1 MTKTAFC
8 GWPARGG
15 THPFTKIMLV
25 MKLTLF
31 FITVAFFNVA
41 AKGFSQNVTYSGKNV
56 SLEKIFSVVKQQTGY
71 LFLYQETDLSR
82 AKPVTVQSNN
92 EPLLQFLENV
102 FSNQPLKYLIG
113 SKTISIYPTV
123 VQSAGNNITDM
134 TISSDQL
141 LPFPVSGIIFNRDGE
156 PLPGANILIKGTKVG
171 TATKADGSFTL
182 NVNAGDV
189 LVISRIGYGSMELKL
204 ISATNAVV
212 VSYPEGKADGMTLKA
227 GQSIFSGSPGFKL
240 ILPPSISKL
249 DEVQIIAY
257 GTTTQ
262 RFNTGSVTSIK
273 AEEIER
279 QPVSNVLEA
288 LQGNV
293 PGLFITRSNGSPGSQ
308 MSTSIRQQQSIPLT
322 SGNKNMPLFIIDGVP
337 FSETPF
343 SSAGAS
349 GPVDPMN
356 AINPADIADI
366 SVLKDADAT
375 AIYGSRGANGV
386 ILVTTRK
393 GKVSAPHFDFNVYT
407 GTGNVTNYLSMLN
420 LSEYLAMRR
429 TAFANDKVTPDFS
442 NAPDLTVW
450 DTTKSRNLLKD
461 YIGNTSNQ
469 TEVTGA
475 FSGGNQYL
483 RYRFSNTL
491 RHESTVF
498 PGDWGYNRYSSHLSI
513 DNTSRNGK
521 FTLGAAVMYTKESNN
536 QVAVDLTR
544 VAYILPPNYPV
555 HNQDGSLNWTG
566 GFVNPD
572 SYLLQSA
579 SFKSDNLL
587 ANATLK
593 YNILPGFDAKVNLGY
608 NKIAQTNETH
618 LPKSSLDPGSSS
630 GESAATYTSDYIE
643 SYIIEPQLTYNRAL
657 GDGKLSVLAGGT
669 WQQSSFAEPYYVRAT
684 GFSND
689 KLMSSWTAASNIT
702 FKSSSF
708 KEYKYVSAF
717 GRINYILK
725 DRYVFNL
732 TGRRDGSSR
741 FGPNRQF
748 GNFGSVGTGWIFSS
762 EQPVKAALPWLSYG
776 KLRASYG
783 TTGNDQIPDYGY
795 LASYGN
801 TTYQYGGTG
810 IYPLRSAN
818 PDYGW
823 ESNRKLDIGLEAG
836 FLDDQLFI
844 SASWFSS
851 RTDNQLVNYP
861 LSSQSGFTSFT
872 GNMPA
877 LLQSSGWE
885 LELKTK
891 NINRKHF
898 SWNSSFN
905 ITIPRNK
912 LISFPGL
919 KTTSYA
925 YVYIEGQSISNY
937 NGYHYTGLKDGI
949 ATIADLNNDGKFTTG
964 LLQTANGDYQI
975 IAASIPDFYGGFS
988 NSFKLGRF
996 QLDILLQFVKQLKSS
1011 VRSSVGMQP
1020 GGLSNQDDQIISDG
1034 FKPSVLSGSDATYA
1048 YKNYYLQSDA
1058 SYSNASFIRV
1068 KNLNL
1073 SYELPSSWTKSI
1085 RLISAGAFIRAQNLF
1100 TITNYLGFDPETGG
1114 AVLPPLRQIA
1124 AGIHCSL

>member
-8 GWPARGG
+8 GWFTHGG
-15 THPFTKIMLV
+15 TRPFTKILLV
-25 MKLTLF
+25 MKLTVF
-31 FITVAFFNVA
+31 FLTVAFLNVT
-41 AKGFSQNVTYSGKNV
+41 AKGFSQNVTFSGKNV
-56 SLEKIFSVVKQQTGY
+56 ALETIFSAVKQQTGY
-71 LFLYQETDLSR
+71 LFLYQETDLSK
-82 AKPVTVQSNN
+82 AKPITVQATN

-102 FSNQPLKYLIG
+102 FRNQPLKYLIG
-113 SKTISIYPTV
+113 SKTISIYPAVQPTANSAAV
-123 VQSAGNNITDM
+123 V
-134 TISSDQL
+134 ISSDPL
-141 LPFPVSGIIFNRDGE
+141 PPFPVSGTILTREGE
-156 PLPGANILIKGTKVG
+156 PVPGANVFIKGTRTG
-171 TATKADGSFTL
+171 TATKADGSFTI
-182 NVNAGDV
+182 NANAGDIL
-189 LVISRIGYGSMELKL
+189 LVTRIGYGSIELKVT
-204 ISATNAVV
+204 SATNAIVV
-212 VSYPEGKADGMTLKA
+212 AYPESKA
-227 GQSIFSGSPGFKL
+227 GGVALKPGESVLSGAGGFRL
-240 ILPPSISKL
+240 ILPPSVSKL
-249 DEVQIIAY
+249 DEVQVIAY

-262 RFNTGSVTSIK
+262 RFNTGNVTSIK

-293 PGLFITRSNGSPGSQ
+293 PGLFITRSSGSPGSQ
-308 MSTSIRQQQSIPLT
+308 MNISIRQQQTIPLPNVDK
-322 SGNKNMPLFIIDGVP
+322 SMPLFIIDGVP

-343 SSAGAS
+343 SSAGAV
-349 GPVDPMN
+349 GAVDPMN
-356 AINPADIADI
+356 SINPADIAEI

-386 ILVTTRK
+386 ILVTTKK
-393 GKVSAPHFDFNVYT
+393 GKTSEPHFDFNIYS
-407 GTGNVTNYLSMLN
+407 GAGKVTNYLPVLN

-429 TAFANDKVTPDFS
+429 TAFANDNVTPDFS

-450 DTTKSRNLLKD
+450 DTTKSRDFQKD
-461 YIGNTSNQ
+461 YIGNTAKQ

-483 RYRFSNTL
+483 RYRFSNTF

-498 PGDWGYNRYSSHLSI
+498 PGDWGYKRYSSHLSV

-521 FTLGAAVMYTKESNN
+521 FTLGVSAMYTKESNN
-536 QVAVDLTR
+536 QVATDITR
-544 VAYILPPNYPV
+544 VVYILPPNYPV

-566 GFVNPD
+566 GFSNPD

-579 SFKSDNLL
+579 NFSSNNLL
-587 ANATLK
+587 ANASLR
-593 YNILPGFDAKVNLGY
+593 YNILPGLDAKVNLGY
-608 NKIAQTNETH
+608 NKITQTNETY
-618 LPKSSLDPGSSS
+618 LPKTSLDPSSSS
-630 GESAATYTSDYIE
+630 GESIATYTSDYIE
-643 SYIIEPQLTYNRAL
+643 SYIVEPQLTYNKTL
-657 GDGKLSVLAGGT
+657 GEGKLSVLAGGT
-669 WQQSSFAEPYYVRAT
+669 WQQSSFAEPYSVRAT

-702 FKSSSF
+702 YKSSSF
-708 KEYKYVSAF
+708 REYKYVSGF

-725 DRYVFNL
+725 DRYIFNL

-748 GNFGSVGTGWIFSS
+748 GNFGSVGGAWIFSS
-762 EQPVKAALPWLSYG
+762 EQWTKSVLPWLSYG

-801 TTYQYGGTG
+801 LFYQYGSTG

-818 PDYGW
+818 PDFGW
-823 ESNRKLDIGLEAG
+823 ESNRKLDIGLETG
-836 FLDDQLFI
+836 FLEDQIFL
-844 SASWFSS
+844 SASWFRS
-851 RTDNQLVNYP
+851 RTDNQLVVSP
-861 LSSQSGFTSFT
+861 LSSQSGFSSFT

-885 LELKTK
+885 FELKTK
-891 NINRKHF
+891 NISRRNF

-919 KTTSYA
+919 KTTAYA
-925 YVYIEGQSISNY
+925 YVYMEGQPINNL

-949 ATIADLNNDGKFTTG
+949 ATVEDLNKDGKFTTG
-964 LLQTANGDYQI
+964 LLQTANGDYQV
-975 IAASIPDFYGGFS
+975 IASGMPDFYGGFS

-996 QLDILLQFVKQLKSS
+996 QLDILLQFVKQTKSS
-1011 VRSSVGMQP
+1011 VRSSVAIQP
-1020 GGLSNQDDQIISDG
+1020 GGLSNQDDKIISDG
-1034 FKPSVLSGSDATYA
+1034 FRPSVLSGSAATYA
-1048 YKNYYLQSDA
+1048 YKNYYLLSDA
-1058 SYSNASFIRV
+1058 SYSDASFIRL

-1085 RLISAGAFIRAQNLF
+1085 RLKSAGAFVRAQNLF
-1100 TITNYLGFDPETGG
+1100 TITNYLGFDPETAG
-1114 AVLPPLRQIA
+1114 AVLPPIRQIA

>member
-15 THPFTKIMLV
+15 THPFTKIVLV
-25 MKLTLF
+25 MKLTF
-31 FITVAFFNVA
+31 FLLTAAFFNVA
-41 AKGFSQNVTYSGKNV
+41 ANGFSQSVTYSGKNV
-56 SLEKIFSVVKQQTGY
+56 SLETVFSAVKKQTGY
-71 LFLYQETDLSR
+71 LFLYQETDLSG
-82 AKPVTVQSNN
+82 AKPVTVQATN

-102 FSNQPLKYLIG
+102 FRNQPLKYLIG
-113 SKTISIYPTV
+113 SKTISIYPIA
-123 VQSAGNNITDM
+123 QPAGNNT
-134 TISSDQL
+134 TAVSSDQL
-141 LPFPVSGIIFNRDGE
+141 SLFPVSGIILNREGE
-156 PLPGANILIKGTKVG
+156 PLPGANVLIKGTKTGV
-171 TATKADGSFTL
+171 ATKADGSFTL
-182 NVNAGDV
+182 NANAGDV

-212 VSYPEGKADGMTLKA
+212 VAYPDSKADGVALKA
-227 GQSIFSGSPGFKL
+227 GQSIFTGSGFRL

-273 AEEIER
+273 AEEIAR

-293 PGLFITRSNGSPGSQ
+293 PGLFITRSSGNPGSQ
-308 MSTSIRQQQSIPLT
+308 MNISIRQQQSIQLST
-322 SGNKNMPLFIIDGVP
+322 GNKNMPLFIIDGVP
-337 FSETPF
+337 FVETPF

-349 GPVDPMN
+349 GPIDPMN
-356 AINPADIADI
+356 SINPADIADI

-386 ILVTTRK
+386 ILITTKR
-393 GKVSAPHFDFNVYT
+393 GKASEAHFDFNVYT
-407 GTGNVTNYLSMLN
+407 GAGKVTNYLPMLN

-429 TAFANDKVTPDFS
+429 TAFANDNDTPGFS

-450 DTTKSRNLLKD
+450 DTTKSRNFLKD
-461 YIGNTSNQ
+461 YIGNTANQ

-498 PGDWGYNRYSSHLSI
+498 PGEWGYNRYSSHLSI

-521 FTLGAAVMYTKESNN
+521 FTLGASVMYTKESNN
-536 QVAVDLTR
+536 QVATDLTR
-544 VAYILPPNYPV
+544 VVYILPPNYPV

-566 GFVNPD
+566 GFTNPD

-587 ANATLK
+587 ANANLR
-593 YNILPGFDAKVNLGY
+593 YNILPGLDAKVSLGY

-618 LPKSSLDPGSSS
+618 LPKTSLDPNGSS

-643 SYIIEPQLTYNRAL
+643 SYIVEPQLTYNRTL
-657 GDGKLSVLAGGT
+657 GDGRLSVLAGGT

-689 KLMSSWTAASNIT
+689 KLMSSWTAASNISY
-702 FKSSSF
+702 KGSSF

-748 GNFGSVGTGWIFSS
+748 GNFGSVGTGWVFSS
-762 EQPVKAALPWLSYG
+762 EQWTKTTLPWLSYG

-801 TTYQYGGTG
+801 LFYQYGSTG

-823 ESNRKLDIGLEAG
+823 ESNRKLDIGLETG
-836 FLDDQLFI
+836 FLDDQLFL

-851 RTDNQLVNYP
+851 RTDNQLVNSP

-891 NINRKHF
+891 NISRKNF

-925 YVYIEGQSISNY
+925 YVYMEGQPISNY
-937 NGYHYTGLKDGI
+937 GGYHYTGLKDGI
-949 ATIADLNNDGKFTTG
+949 ATVADLNHDGKFTTG
-964 LLQTANGDYQI
+964 LLETANGDYQV

-988 NSFKLGRF
+988 NSLKLGRF
-996 QLDILLQFVKQLKSS
+996 QLDVLLQFVKQTKSS
-1011 VRSSVGMQP
+1011 VRSSVGTQP
-1020 GGLSNQDDQIISDG
+1020 GGLSNQDDQIIADG
-1034 FKPSVLSGSDATYA
+1034 FRPSTLSGSEATYA
-1048 YKNYYLQSDA
+1048 YKNYYLLSDG
-1058 SYSNASFIRV
+1058 SYSDASFIRL

-1073 SYELPSSWTKSI
+1073 SYELPSSWAKSI

-1114 AVLPPLRQIA
+1114 AVLPPIRQIA